1 MRKLH
6 TPDLYIRL
14 RHGGVLELSVCRE
27 DKIEIIR
34 GVTRSLKLEPIFANQ
49 LFDICNAIDNQ
60 WSSDFQVAK

>member
-1 MRKLH
+1 MKQIY

-14 RHGGVLELSVCRE
+14 RHGGVIELSVCRE

-34 GVTRSLKLEPIFANQ
+34 GVARSLNLEPKLANQ